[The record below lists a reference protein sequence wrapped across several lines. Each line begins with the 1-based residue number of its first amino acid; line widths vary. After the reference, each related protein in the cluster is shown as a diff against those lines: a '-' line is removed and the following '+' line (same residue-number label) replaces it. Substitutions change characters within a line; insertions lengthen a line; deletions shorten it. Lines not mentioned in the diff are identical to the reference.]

1 MVYEVPNKYY
11 FRIHH
16 VRPRFKD
23 DVESVLLYMAN
34 KVCKIGIKPKKEFK
48 DKLNSEIY
56 EYPGNAK
63 KALKTVNNWRTEIC
77 ALFGFFID
85 DGKNTIPGNIA
96 KLLSQDGDIPEM
108 FNYFLYK
115 FQYPGAHIKSQAIQ
129 QQIECHVKFQPAK
142 YILNVLTEAKD
153 KNPDE
158 AYISVAECTHCIFND
173 LRCTRINHED
183 YSVTWNRIITNRRQK
198 TIYDTQGDVTRYA
211 KDILDYMSK
220 AGLLNESNGS
230 YYINDLAKENIDKI
244 RNNTQSF
251 TLYDSMI
258 KEGKADIKSINQQKI
273 KWFKYVNSISN
284 VNLATDVFAY
294 MHRSL
299 DNYNKAKETME
310 KAIANNLTYQNT
322 KQIGDQGEGLVYKYE
337 TDYVEDHDRK
347 DLCHLITFIPTQLA
361 VGYDFNSIEPST
373 ELRRFI
379 EVKTT
384 ISSSPLVVNSF
395 HMTPNEVRTAR
406 TVRQHYFIYRL
417 KVMKNRQP
425 LLTII
430 KDPISLVEK
439 GEIDGDLTDMSDG
452 LDINYNPQK
461 FKEVSI

>member
-1 MVYEVPNKYY
+1 M
-11 FRIHH
+11 
-16 VRPRFKD
+16 
-23 DVESVLLYMAN
+23 
-34 KVCKIGIKPKKEFK
+34 
-48 DKLNSEIY
+48 
-56 EYPGNAK
+56 
-63 KALKTVNNWRTEIC
+63 
-77 ALFGFFID
+77 
-85 DGKNTIPGNIA
+85 
-96 KLLSQDGDIPEM
+96 
-108 FNYFLYK
+108 YK

-273 KWFKYVNSISN
+273 KWFKYVNSINN

-384 ISSSPLVVNSF
+384 ISSSPLVINSF